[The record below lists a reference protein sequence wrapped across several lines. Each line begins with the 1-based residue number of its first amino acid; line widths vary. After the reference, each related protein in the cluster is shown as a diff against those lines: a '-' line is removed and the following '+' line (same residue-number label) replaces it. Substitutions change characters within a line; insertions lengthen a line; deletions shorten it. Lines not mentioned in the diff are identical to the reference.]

1 MSVQSHITIKT
12 HNNQPYH
19 IPYTIYHTYHVWSTI
34 RYNQNTQQST
44 IPYIYHIPFIIQII
58 SFLGCTSA
66 FSRDFTLL
74 LAFIC
79 YLFYL
84 LLTYSTSTCTCTS
97 SFDRLRRSIHPPTHR
112 VCTCTWTPNCKTSS
126 LPSPSIQFNP
136 WFVFVPVWFRDSN
149 LSDLTAASKQ
159 APSPCT
165 YLYLSQYQYRLG
177 RMNVCMYELMNA
189 CRYACINAYMYVCSN
204 KAVPIEPGGIELDS
218 TSGLYERHVRYTNQ
232 WDYQYCTALI

>member
-1 MSVQSHITIKT
+1 MSGQPYVTIKT

-19 IPYTIYHTYHVWSTI
+19 
-34 RYNQNTQQST
+34 T
-44 IPYIYHIPFIIQII
+44 IPYAICHIPYPICHMPFIIQII

-84 LLTYSTSTCTCTS
+84 LLTYSTSTSTSTCIS
-97 SFDRLRRSIHPPTHR
+97 SLDRLRRSIHPPTHR